1 MIALV
6 AGRRA
11 VIVGVVGLG
20 RMGSAIARRLAEKE
34 FSLVLWTRDK
44 KKLEVLAK
52 ETGGEIASSPKE
64 VAEKADYTHIVVSDD
79 HALYEVVA
87 GVGGVLA
94 SNEPTVIINHVTC
107 TIRASLSVAR
117 IASLHMFSYVEAPI
131 IGGPSAVRR
140 GEAIIPCS
148 SDDKE
153 LCEAETLLSLGD
165 VIYLGRPPKA
175 LAAKLGFNHVF
186 LSIVTALADAFSLVE
201 AYGIEWENYVNL
213 VLSKTW
219 IKQVIERY
227 GDRLRLGSKASFVAR
242 LAGKDAR
249 YAAEALAELGLDA
262 SLAAAVA
269 NHYAAMVRE
278 GYGDADYP
286 SIADFFAMMG
296 RRLRERKTEP

>member
-1 MIALV
+1 MII
-6 AGRRA
+6 G
-11 VIVGVVGLG
+11 VIGLG
-20 RMGSAIARRLAEKE
+20 RMGSAVARRLAEKE
-34 FSLVLWTRDK
+34 FSLVLWTRDRK
-44 KKLEVLAK
+44 RMEALAK
-52 ETGGEIASSPKE
+52 EVGAEIASSPRE

-79 HALYEVVA
+79 HALYEVIA
-87 GVGGVLA
+87 GPGGVLA
-94 SNEPTVIINHVTC
+94 SQEPTVIINHVTC
-107 TIRASLSVAR
+107 TIKASLSVAK
-117 IASLHMFSYVEAPI
+117 ITTSHMFSYVEAPI
-131 IGGPSAVRR
+131 IGGPGTVER

-148 SDDKE
+148 SDDEE
-153 LCEAETLLSLGD
+153 LCSIESLLALGD
-165 VIYLGRPPKA
+165 IIYLGHPPKA

-219 IKQVIERY
+219 ISKIIERY
-227 GDRLRLGSKASFVAR
+227 GERLRLGNRASFTAR
-242 LAGKDAR
+242 LAGKDAI

-286 SIADFFAMMG
+286 SIADFFAAVG
-296 RRLRERKTEP
+296 RKLREMK